1 MVEVREENTQRWA
14 SFIGWTTM
22 SSLSFDFVRYQR
34 GNLLTLECG
43 RVLKAKF
50 TAFNES
56 WEEVSFFLSAF
67 PSAWW

>member
-1 MVEVREENTQRWA
+1 MTRSGLLVFHR
-14 SFIGWTTM
+14 
-22 SSLSFDFVRYQR
+22 LVRYQR

-56 WEEVSFFLSAF
+56 WEEVRVGGALLLGFL
-67 PSAWW
+67 